1 MPKSYSPPMEMRLRV
16 IDGAGGDKYGL
27 NAYIY
32 DSKRDW
38 HHKYD
43 RVLFSFTKDGND
55 KVANLREGQ
64 WADVKVTINGGTNFP
79 TDPLNGKTG
88 AMLIKV
94 ERLKGDLSKVR
105 LFHTSVTRAIATWP
119 NWEGEPGY
127 PPGTF
132 EDFVAEQFPS
142 SQAGDFAVLEAG
154 IVSEETYIEQGLYW
168 ETAYHPLIEYVL
180 DKYQP
185 DLALVGYPVT
195 DEVQH
200 QFLGLVTKKLPNG
213 ARQPGVRR
221 RRGQRHARPSR
232 QATRGVHPRCVRGVR
247 RDHAT
252 RPEAHARPR
261 PDDVRVVRPRFRGA
275 VRGDRRQQGARRS
288 RPAVEAADG
297 ELPPGDG

>member
-1 MPKSYSPPMEMRLRV
+1 MC
-16 IDGAGGDKYGL
+16 IDGGVDKYGL

-32 DSKRDW
+32 DSKHDW
-38 HHKYD
+38 QHKYD

-55 KVANLREGQ
+55 KVANLKEGQ

-119 NWEGEPGY
+119 NWPGEPGFT
-127 PPGTF
+127 GTF
-132 EDFVAEQFPS
+132 EDFVAERFPS

-168 ETAYHPLIEYVL
+168 ETAYHPLIKYVL

-213 ARQPGVRR
+213 APNPAYDDVEVNGTPDRR
-221 RRGQRHARPSR
+221 VE
-232 QATRGVHPRCVRGVR
+232 ATRGVHPRVRTRGPTR
-247 RDHAT
+247 RCGSPRSTCAT
-252 RPEAHARPR
+252 AT
-261 PDDVRVVRPRFRGA
+261 
-275 VRGDRRQQGARRS
+275 
-288 RPAVEAADG
+288 
-297 ELPPGDG
+297 